1 MNKETF
7 KSLIKEKIFSQ
18 ASSTSSIK
26 ILKVKKT
33 WNQNHDVLRNQKMF
47 HQNLSLR
54 VQMEL

>member
-18 ASSTSSIK
+18 ALSTSPIK

-33 WNQNHDVLRNQKMF
+33 WNRNHDVLRNQKMF

>member
-18 ASSTSSIK
+18 ASSTSPIK
-26 ILKVKKT
+26 ILKVKKI
-33 WNQNHDVLRNQKMF
+33 WNRNHDVLRNQKMF
-47 HQNLSLR
+47 HQNLPLR